1 MYNLDMN
8 ITKKDL
14 GKEKTR
20 LKRDQIDVFFDLVK
34 GINQETS
41 VVRQL
46 KMEPKHD
53 TNILNRKFVWQ

>member
-1 MYNLDMN
+1 MN

-34 GINQETS
+34 RHKPGNFSSKVAQNGT
-41 VVRQL
+41 
-46 KMEPKHD
+46 K
-53 TNILNRKFVWQ
+53 T

>member
-41 VVRQL
+41 VVR
-46 KMEPKHD
+46 
-53 TNILNRKFVWQ
+53 